1 MPHQTSP
8 PPHMMPDLA
17 THADV
22 GELYSLI
29 LGNPQAN
36 VDKAITT
43 FVQEFETKRTFL
55 TAKNDTTIPM
65 LRDTPARLNSAKG
78 SLDAAIDSTSRKA
91 TTTLERLQ
99 LLQQTIATS
108 SEKMDRAANATQL
121 AKEAFQKDITEAKE
135 AFDQEMVLRHADVVK
150 QYVGACMDLF

>member
-1 MPHQTSP
+1 
-8 PPHMMPDLA
+8 MMPDLA

-43 FVQEFETKRTFL
+43 FVQEF
-55 TAKNDTTIPM
+55 
-65 LRDTPARLNSAKG
+65 
-78 SLDAAIDSTSRKA
+78 
-91 TTTLERLQ
+91 
-99 LLQQTIATS
+99 
-108 SEKMDRAANATQL
+108 EKMDRAANATQL